1 MPEHTA
7 EIRIVD
13 SLSEEQVD
21 FFVKLLEK
29 CWWCKGRE
37 ALQLKRAIELSSV
50 NIGLLEG
57 DRLIGGARV
66 VTDFIFKVH
75 SAQ

>member
-1 MPEHTA
+1 MPEHA
-7 EIRIVD
+7 AKIRVVD
-13 SLSEEQVD
+13 SLSEEEVD
-21 FFVKLLEK
+21 SFVKLLEN

-37 ALQLKRAIELSSV
+37 APRLKRAIQLSSV

-57 DRLIGGARV
+57 ERLIGGARI

-75 SAQ
+75 PAQ